1 MASALPNPPSVI
13 EYKTWRFFLCDAPN
27 DANLD
32 IYLQE
37 FVKNGVKRVIRACA
51 PSYSTE
57 KLAAL
62 GISVH
67 ELPFPDGGSPSAEIV
82 EQWLALCKET
92 FDKKEPQDS
101 IGVHCVAGLGRA
113 PVLVSIALLERGL
126 NFEETV
132 ELIRAKRRGAINQKQ
147 LKFLREYKAKSKK
160 GCIIL

>member
-1 MASALPNPPSVI
+1 
-13 EYKTWRFFLCDAPN
+13 LCDAPN

-37 FVKNGVKRVIRACA
+37 FVHNNVKHVVRACS
-51 PSYSTE
+51 PSYSVE
-57 KLAAL
+57 KLEQQ

-67 ELPFPDGGSPSAEIV
+67 EMPFADGGAPP
-82 EQWLALCKET
+82 KET
-92 FDKKEPQDS
+92 VERWLHLCHNAFKKDTADT

-126 NFEETV
+126 KFEDTV

-147 LKFLREYKAKSKK
+147 LKFLREYRSTGGKP
-160 GCIIL
+160 CVIC